1 MKLISGGMFLC
12 LRNYEFQN
20 FNLYTNY
27 SIMNYQNL
35 LSLIA
40 TTGVIATTAQSQPNQ
55 QKPYRVPN
63 IVFIYADD
71 LGYGDPSC
79 YGNAVIKTPNLD
91 QMARDGARFTNFYSC
106 SPVCSPSRAGLL
118 TGRYQ
123 VRSGITEVLFPNSS
137 GGIDSSE
144 VTIAELLKTKGYATG
159 IIGKWHLGH
168 LPQYLPEKHGFDY
181 WFGLPYSN
189 DMEWEPRKDP
199 PLPLMRDERVIDQ
212 PAYQN
217 TLTQRY
223 TTEAINFIS
232 KHKNHPFFLYFP
244 HTFPHVPLHVSAEF
258 RNTSPSLYGDVV
270 QELDKSVGD
279 VLNTLKFY
287 GLEENTI
294 VVFSSDNGPGYPR
307 NVPDSIGHGSA
318 GSLKGWKAT
327 TFEGGIK
334 EPTIVY
340 WKGKIKPGTVISDP
354 AIMLDWFPTFAR
366 LAGCNLPNDR
376 IIDGKDLSGLL
387 LGKAKREGSEFY
399 FYFDGQFEAMRS
411 GKWKYKKAHGD
422 YRQKDLTS
430 HGDLLYNLEEDPN
443 ETTDLIDK
451 YPKEASELKLKMEQ
465 FIDNLGSLPK
475 PKTQTY
481 LK

>member
-1 MKLISGGMFLC
+1 
-12 LRNYEFQN
+12 
-20 FNLYTNY
+20 
-27 SIMNYQNL
+27 MNQSKL
-35 LSLIA
+35 LSIVA
-40 TTGVIATTAQSQPNQ
+40 TFGLVSTTAQAQPKHE
-55 QKPYRVPN
+55 KPDRVPN

-71 LGYGDPSC
+71 LGYGDLGC
-79 YGNAVIKTPNLD
+79 YGSKEIKTPNLD
-91 QMARDGARFTNFYSC
+91 RMASEGALFTNFYSC

-123 VRSGITEVLFPNSS
+123 IRSGITEVLFPNSS

-144 VTIAELLKTKGYATG
+144 VTIAELLKEKGYETG

-168 LPQYLPEKHGFDY
+168 LPQYLPMKHGFDF

-189 DMEWEPRKDP
+189 DMEWKPRKDP
-199 PLPLMRDERVIDQ
+199 PLPLMRDEVIIDQ

-223 TTEAINFIS
+223 TAEAINFIS
-232 KHKNHPFFLYFP
+232 KHKDHPFFLYFP

-258 RNTSPSLYGDVV
+258 KNTSSSLYGDVV

-287 GLEENTI
+287 GLDKNTI
-294 VVFSSDNGPGYPR
+294 VVFSSDNGADFK

-318 GSLKGWKAT
+318 GGLKGWKAT
-327 TFEGGIK
+327 TYEGGIK

-354 AIMLDWFPTFAR
+354 AIMLDWFPTFAN
-366 LAGCNLPNDR
+366 LAGCALPTDR
-376 IIDGKDLSGLL
+376 VIDGKDISGLL
-387 LGKAKREGSEFY
+387 FKNGIRAGSEFY
-399 FYFDGQFEAMRS
+399 FYFGGQFEAMRN
-411 GKWKYKKAHGD
+411 GKWKFKKAHGD
-422 YRQKDLTS
+422 YRQKDLTA

-443 ETTDLIDK
+443 ETTNLIDQ
-451 YPKEASELKLKMEQ
+451 YPEVTKEMRLKMDR
-465 FIDNLGSLPK
+465 FVDNLGSLPE

-481 LK
+481 TK